1 MLRVRGQFEGLAVQ
15 QQFASRRENVLTELH
30 AVTIRDGLAF
40 PNYFTTWE
48 DGRPLA
54 PDSSD
59 YAGTLLDLLA
69 WWATA
74 LRSAR
79 HAAPFPA

>member
-1 MLRVRGQFEGLAVQ
+1 M
-15 QQFASRRENVLTELH
+15 
-30 AVTIRDGLAF
+30 TIRDGLAF
-40 PNYFTTWE
+40 PNYFTTWQ

-74 LRSAR
+74 LRTAR
-79 HAAPFPA
+79 HAAPFSGLNASPRAGFGTMSRTRNAMGREPITR